1 MTDLGLYYFAA
12 KKGARDKILTKRV
25 RKFLKSFG
33 AVEKKRKFVRQKRLF
48 QQTLINLF
56 IN

>member
-1 MTDLGLYYFAA
+1 MTDSGLYYFAI
-12 KKGARDKILTKRV
+12 KKGVRDKKITKRV
-25 RKFLKSFG
+25 RKFLKIFG
-33 AVEKKRKFVRQKRLF
+33 AVEKKLKFVIKKRLF

>member
-1 MTDLGLYYFAA
+1 MTDSGLYYFVI
-12 KKGARDKILTKRV
+12 KKGRRDKKITKRV